1 MDFYQ
6 FLNNENV
13 RVNSITPNQ
22 KEFIRE
28 NLELTNLESTD
39 IDFIS
44 SEQAKEEIEKI
55 IRIKNE
61 EEYDMAMDALEIYF
75 RVNNFRSYII

>member
-6 FLNNENV
+6 FLNHENV
-13 RVNSITPNQ
+13 RVNSITPSQ
-22 KEFIRE
+22 KNFIRE
-28 NLELTNLESTD
+28 NLELTNLEDTD

-44 SEQAKEEIEKI
+44 SKQAKEEIEKI

-61 EEYDMAMDALEIYF
+61 EEYDMAMDALAGWVTKHGY
-75 RVNNFRSYII
+75 

>member
-6 FLNNENV
+6 FLNHENV
-13 RVNSITPNQ
+13 RVNSITPSQ
-22 KEFIRE
+22 KNFIRE
-28 NLELTNLESTD
+28 NLELTSLEYTD

-44 SEQAKEEIEKI
+44 SNQAKKEIEKI

-61 EEYDMAMDALEIYF
+61 EEYDMAMDALAGWVTKHGY
-75 RVNNFRSYII
+75 

>member
-6 FLNNENV
+6 FLNHENV
-13 RVNSITPNQ
+13 RVNSITPGQ
-22 KEFIRE
+22 KNFIRE
-28 NLELTNLESTD
+28 NLELTNLEDTD

-61 EEYDMAMDALEIYF
+61 EEYDMAMDALAGWVTKHGY
-75 RVNNFRSYII
+75 